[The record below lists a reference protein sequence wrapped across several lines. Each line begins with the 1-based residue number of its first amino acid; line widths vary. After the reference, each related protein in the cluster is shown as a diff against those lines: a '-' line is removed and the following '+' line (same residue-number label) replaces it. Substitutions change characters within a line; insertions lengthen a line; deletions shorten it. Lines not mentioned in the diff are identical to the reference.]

1 MESDYVIKK
10 ELIVQYMN
18 EDILDIRNIEIDTK
32 QCYFN
37 DIIEIE
43 KDLNYDSDDST
54 NEYNFDE
61 LYYLKIHHIPRII
74 YQNGRWRNSN
84 LKYKYENYVFEN
96 FEKIEDII
104 KITKTETRYL
114 SNSVNF
120 YI

>member
-1 MESDYVIKK
+1 MVSDYVIKK
-10 ELIVQYMN
+10 ELIVEYIN
-18 EDILDIRNIEIDTK
+18 ENTLNTINIEIDIK

-43 KDLNYDSDDST
+43 RDLNYDSDDST

-61 LYYLKIHHIPRII
+61 LYYLKIHHIPRVI
-74 YQNGRWRNSN
+74 YQNGNWRNSN
-84 LKYKYENYVFEN
+84 LKYKYENYVFED

-104 KITKTETRYL
+104 KITKIEKRYL